1 MRLLVLGIALVV
13 AVAFGARLVG
23 QLLYAPW
30 SLGWAGRDT
39 LTGSWIGTMHAKR
52 GAQFGFHLAINYKGR
67 AARHNRSRY
76 GQGRP
81 NLDGV
86 ATICTPSGERYDY
99 TVSGF
104 ASRSGI
110 VEKLYIEYDDPKLS
124 ALNLRLS
131 GEWQPPVL
139 RLQSETNPFLPD
151 GRFIP
156 NRVLSSDDP
165 DDSFAPIPMTKGSI
179 DELAACK
186 GAR

>member
-23 QLLYAPW
+23 QVLWASW
-30 SLGWAGRDT
+30 SIGWFGRDT
-39 LTGSWIGTMHAKR
+39 LTGSWVGTMHAKR
-52 GAQFGFHLAINYKGR
+52 GAQFGLFLDLDYKAR
-67 AARHNRSRY
+67 ATRNNRSRY
-76 GQGRP
+76 GRSRP
-81 NLDGV
+81 NLEGV

-104 ASRSGI
+104 ATPLGT

-139 RLQSETNPFLPD
+139 RLESETNPFLPD
-151 GRFIP
+151 GRFVS

-165 DDSFAPIPMTKGSI
+165 DDSFAPIELKKGSI

>member
-1 MRLLVLGIALVV
+1 MRMLVLGIALVL
-13 AVAFGARLVG
+13 AVAFGAGLVS

-30 SLGWAGRDT
+30 SLGWGGRDT

-52 GAQFGFHLAINYKGR
+52 GAQFGFHLALDYKAR
-67 AARHNRSRY
+67 AIRRNRSRY

-86 ATICTPSGERYDY
+86 ATICAPSGERYDY

-104 ASRSGI
+104 ASRSGV
-110 VEKLYIEYDDPKLS
+110 VEKLYVEYDDPKLS

-131 GEWQPPVL
+131 GEWQPPIL
-139 RLQSETNPFLPD
+139 RLQPDANPFLPD
-151 GRFIP
+151 GRFEP
-156 NRVLSSDDP
+156 NRVLSSADP
-165 DDSFAPIPMTKGSI
+165 DDSFAPIEMKKGSI
-179 DELAACK
+179 DDLAACK